1 MTKTDT
7 SRYNDLH
14 LAITNS
20 LSTESTLFDLRSIIP
35 INHAAYLVEAK
46 SNPLEVRKAPYPSP
60 EPHTVVVKNHTIAIN
75 PVDWKLQDYAFIP
88 LVYPFILGSDV
99 AGEFVEVGSGV
110 TNVAR
115 VTGNRDPRYSGFQEY
130 TIIPVD
136 TLAPIPSSISF
147 EQAAVLP
154 LAISTAAAGLYQK
167 DQLDLPHPSDA
178 DTAAV
183 QLARASGLEVIS
195 TASAHN
201 HDFVKSL
208 WASEVFDH
216 RSKSVID
223 DIVAALKGKRIVGA
237 FDCISEGE
245 TQKACAD
252 ILCKSGAANR
262 FLYMILPV
270 TDGLPQEVTMGSV
283 FATTILS
290 NGVAT
295 TVWGGG
301 GFIPK
306 ALESGHFKPALQPW
320 VVVTGL
326 QYIQEALE
334 KNKAGLSATRAVIKL
349 P

>member
-1 MTKTDT
+1 MY
-7 SRYNDLH
+7 SH
-14 LAITNS
+14 LPITNS
-20 LSTESTLFDLRSIIP
+20 LSTESTLFDFRSIIP

-110 TNVAR
+110 TNVPEVSALWDLFCI
-115 VTGNRDPRYSGFQEY
+115 VTGNRDPRYSGFQEC
-130 TIIPVD
+130 TVIPVD
-136 TLAPIPSSISF
+136 ALAPIPSSISF

-154 LAISTAAAGLYQK
+154 LAISTAAVVLYQK
-167 DQLDLPHPSDA
+167 DQLDLPHPSESA
-178 DTAAV
+178 KNLAAV

-216 RSKSVID
+216 RSKSVIN

-252 ILCKSGAANR
+252 ILYKSEAANR
-262 FLYMILPV
+262 FLSLVFPA
-270 TDGLPQEVTMGSV
+270 TDGLPQEFTMGSV

-290 NGVAT
+290 NGVA
-295 TVWGGG
+295 GGY
-301 GFIPK
+301 IPK

-334 KNKAGLSATRAVIKL
+334 KNKAGLSATRAVVKL

>member
-1 MTKTDT
+1 M
-7 SRYNDLH
+7 
-14 LAITNS
+14 
-20 LSTESTLFDLRSIIP
+20 P

-99 AGEFVEVGSGV
+99 AGEFFEVGSGV

-115 VTGNRDPRYSGFQEY
+115 VTGNRDPRYSGFQEC
-130 TIIPVD
+130 TVIPVD
-136 TLAPIPSSISF
+136 ALAPIPSSISF

-154 LAISTAAAGLYQK
+154 LAISTAAVGLYQK
-167 DQLDLPHPSDA
+167 DQLDLPHPSESA
-178 DTAAV
+178 KNLAAV

-252 ILCKSGAANR
+252 ILYKSEAANR
-262 FLYMILPV
+262 FLSLVFPA
-270 TDGLPQEVTMGSV
+270 TDGLPQEFTMGS
-283 FATTILS
+283 
-290 NGVAT
+290 
-295 TVWGGG
+295 
-301 GFIPK
+301 
-306 ALESGHFKPALQPW
+306 ALDSGHFKPALQPW
-320 VVVTGL
+320 VVATGL

-334 KNKAGLSATRAVIKL
+334 KNKADLSATRAVVKL

>member
-7 SRYNDLH
+7 S
-14 LAITNS
+14 S

-115 VTGNRDPRYSGFQEY
+115 VTGNRDPRYSGFQEC
-130 TIIPVD
+130 TVIPVD
-136 TLAPIPSSISF
+136 ALAPIPSSISF

-154 LAISTAAAGLYQK
+154 LAISTAAVVLYQK
-167 DQLDLPHPSDA
+167 DQLDLPHPSESA
-178 DTAAV
+178 KNLAAV

-216 RSKSVID
+216 RSKSVIN

-252 ILCKSGAANR
+252 ILYKSEAANR
-262 FLYMILPV
+262 FLSLVFPA
-270 TDGLPQEVTMGSV
+270 TDGLPQEFTMGSV

-290 NGVAT
+290 NGVA
-295 TVWGGG
+295 GGVYPQG
-301 GFIPK
+301 AREWPFQ
-306 ALESGHFKPALQPW
+306 AR
-320 VVVTGL
+320 
-326 QYIQEALE
+326 
-334 KNKAGLSATRAVIKL
+334 SAAMGCSHWIAIYPRSFGEE
-349 P
+349 

>member
-7 SRYNDLH
+7 S
-14 LAITNS
+14 S

-115 VTGNRDPRYSGFQEY
+115 VTGNRDPRYSGFQEC
-130 TIIPVD
+130 TVIPVD
-136 TLAPIPSSISF
+136 ALAPIPSSISF

-154 LAISTAAAGLYQK
+154 LAISTAAVVLYQK
-167 DQLDLPHPSDA
+167 DQLDLPHPSESA
-178 DTAAV
+178 KNLAAV

-216 RSKSVID
+216 RSKSVIN

-252 ILCKSGAANR
+252 ILYKITE
-262 FLYMILPV
+262 LL
-270 TDGLPQEVTMGSV
+270 
-283 FATTILS
+283 
-290 NGVAT
+290 
-295 TVWGGG
+295 GGY
-301 GFIPK
+301 IPK

-334 KNKAGLSATRAVIKL
+334 KNKAGLSATRAVVKL